1 MNLSTSLKIGT
12 IFRTRLRIHYTW
24 LLVFLLI
31 PWTVSTQFSVE
42 TSLITRV
49 LLGVVTAVLFFCAV
63 MLREFVLLIIAGA
76 KDIHLSSVTIFAF
89 GGVIQTDSE
98 HYTPQTEMLLTV
110 SGMLCNLAI
119 TGIFYFT
126 HLIFGTEVSLI
137 LGMPFKWLAFFY
149 LTLSLFHLL
158 PIYPLEGGRLL
169 HVILWRLTKKN
180 RTSTFIA
187 SVSGWFFGFLVMIGA
202 IILVMFTAE
211 RFTGM
216 FFIGLGL
223 IIQNA
228 ATHGFRFARLMPGL
242 RKPAVKQVP
251 IPEIADYISED
262 LDLLDTNMPWEEG
275 WLTADLEAVRKNAP
289 PVLEEKETQTGS
301 EA

>member
-1 MNLSTSLKIGT
+1 MKLTTSLKIGT
-12 IFRTRLRIHYTW
+12 LFKTRLRIHYTW

-31 PWTVSTQFSVE
+31 PWTISTQFSDE
-42 TSLITRV
+42 TSLLTRV
-49 LLGVVTAVLFFCAV
+49 LLGVVTAGLFFVAV
-63 MLREFVLLIIAGA
+63 LVREIVLLIIAGT

-89 GGVIQTDSE
+89 GGVIQTESE
-98 HYTPQTEMLLTV
+98 RYTPQTGMLLTV

-119 TGIFYFT
+119 TGIFLFI
-126 HLIFGTEVSLI
+126 HLFFGTEDSMI

-169 HVILWRLTKKN
+169 HILLWRLMKN
-180 RTSTFIA
+180 NRKATFTA
-187 SVSGWFFGFLVMIGA
+187 SVSGWILGFAVMVGA
-202 IILVMFTAE
+202 IALVLFTAE

-228 ATHGFRFARLMPGL
+228 ATHGMRFARLMPSRRHPSTAEPKPLKETVDNVSLGL
-242 RKPAVKQVP
+242 
-251 IPEIADYISED
+251 IPDNSA
-262 LDLLDTNMPWEEG
+262 LPWEED
-275 WLTADLEAVRKNAP
+275 WLTVDVNNIRQNRP
-289 PVLEEKETQTGS
+289 EEPDES
-301 EA
+301 EPSGYS